1 MKTLII
7 CLLALAALG
16 RASAQVQLELA
27 QDQSQFLP
35 QEAIRLT
42 VKISNTSGQ
51 IIHLGTDPDWLTFD
65 VESIDQEVVIKNSDV
80 PVVEPF
86 DLESSQLGIKH
97 VDLQPHFQF
106 NRIGRYRVKATMRI
120 KSWGL
125 TVTSTPIYFDI
136 IHGAE
141 LWSQPFG
148 VMVSTNPTPEP
159 RKYAL
164 IKANFLRE
172 QLRLY
177 LQVGNAD
184 DTQIHTITPLGPMVS
199 FSTPEQ
205 RVDRENRLHV
215 LWQTGAQSFSYTVAA
230 ADGSIVLRDTYDNFN
245 SRPHLTV
252 ATDGEVMVTGGVRR
266 LKPEDVPRLKTLPM
280 ASALGQTNPPA
291 GTSTNLPPT
300 GN

>member
-27 QDQSQFLP
+27 QDQSQFMP

-42 VKISNTSGQ
+42 AKISNTSGQ
-51 IIHLGTDPDWLTFD
+51 TIHLGTDPDWLTFD
-65 VESIDQEVVIKNSDV
+65 VESIDKEIVSKNSEV
-80 PVVEPF
+80 PVVDPF
-86 DLESSQLGIKH
+86 DLESSQMGIKH
-97 VDLQPHFQF
+97 VDLQPYFQL
-106 NRIGRYRVKATMRI
+106 NRIGRYKVTATMRI

-125 TVTSTPIYFDI
+125 TVSSTPIYFDI

-141 LWSQPFG
+141 LWSQRFG
-148 VMVSTNPTPEP
+148 VMVSTNATPEP
-159 RKYAL
+159 RKYTL

-184 DTQIHTITPLGPMVS
+184 DTQIYTITPLGPMVS

-205 RVDRENRLHV
+205 LVDRQTQLHV

-230 ADGSIVLRDTYDNFN
+230 ADGSIILRDTYDNFN

-252 ATDGEVMVTGGVRR
+252 ATDGEVEVTGGVRR
-266 LKPEDVPRLKTLPM
+266 LKPEDVLRLKKLPL
-280 ASALGQTNPPA
+280 ASSLGQTNPPA
-291 GTSTNLPPT
+291 TPATNAAAK